1 MPEDNYVECM
11 KAMAETLKHT
21 KWVGEWY
28 GKCLC
33 IFRNVYVWILAAITN
48 KHVQFYC
55 SNENFK
61 ITSYTLLFIFQSV
74 SIADMYISSG
84 R

>member
-33 IFRNVYVWILAAITN
+33 IFRNVYV
-48 KHVQFYC
+48 
-55 SNENFK
+55 
-61 ITSYTLLFIFQSV
+61 
-74 SIADMYISSG
+74 
-84 R
+84 